1 MTLLVAAGVLAL
13 GIATASPPIAA
24 HAPLRAHSAQEFFAA
39 LTTNLAWPWLQA
51 PAAGIGVWLP
61 ILVLLIA
68 LARRRLRTTLLDRL
82 LIGLAAWVVLNAVA
96 VAFGRGSG
104 GAPSASRYMDL
115 LSIGIVANAMALP
128 ALFDNTKG
136 RKVARQVV
144 NGALVVWL
152 VFVIRGVVLVERQTS
167 TGLAQYREFWAA
179 HAINVRTFVLNHDR
193 AAFTSK
199 RPLLDLP
206 HPDPGLLV
214 RLLENPA
221 LRRVLPST
229 LREPLKVEPRAMSG
243 DAFVTSSP
251 LGRRMPQDP
260 LVTTWWSLSEGGRN
274 AVGEFE
280 SQPLSCH
287 SASRLKFVVAGYL
300 GSQNQYLALRTLKTH
315 RDTPVHPVR
324 LAREDWADAVVP
336 CPSEPFEIVA
346 IDKSP
351 DSWFSFREPVEVG
364 LGSLA
369 SEWLI
374 LRSQTLFIIGLAL
387 VGLAAR
393 WSATPISP
401 DPAL

>member
-1 MTLLVAAGVLAL
+1 
-13 GIATASPPIAA
+13 
-24 HAPLRAHSAQEFFAA
+24 
-39 LTTNLAWPWLQA
+39 
-51 PAAGIGVWLP
+51 
-61 ILVLLIA
+61 
-68 LARRRLRTTLLDRL
+68 
-82 LIGLAAWVVLNAVA
+82 
-96 VAFGRGSG
+96 
-104 GAPSASRYMDL
+104 
-115 LSIGIVANAMALP
+115 
-128 ALFDNTKG
+128 
-136 RKVARQVV
+136 
-144 NGALVVWL
+144 
-152 VFVIRGVVLVERQTS
+152 
-167 TGLAQYREFWAA
+167 
-179 HAINVRTFVLNHDR
+179 
-193 AAFTSK
+193 
-199 RPLLDLP
+199 
-206 HPDPGLLV
+206 
-214 RLLENPA
+214 LENPA